1 MFQDRPEYR
10 DNRSVYL
17 RKEEEIPRRSSG
29 CLRISQDFKK
39 KQTNKSK
46 DTHYVSLAYI
56 SG

>member
-39 KQTNKSK
+39 NKQTKARI
-46 DTHYVSLAYI
+46 HIMYH
-56 SG
+56 